1 MERANAE
8 QTAIQRAVADA
19 KNQATTAAQAA
30 GMRVERVVRIEVQ
43 REQTIPPPRPMMT
56 MRAEMAVSAEPPIAP
71 GEMEVKARV
80 VMTSAIR

>member
-1 MERANAE
+1 
-8 QTAIQRAVADA
+8 
-19 KNQATTAAQAA
+19 
-30 GMRVERVVRIEVQ
+30 
-43 REQTIPPPRPMMT
+43 MMT